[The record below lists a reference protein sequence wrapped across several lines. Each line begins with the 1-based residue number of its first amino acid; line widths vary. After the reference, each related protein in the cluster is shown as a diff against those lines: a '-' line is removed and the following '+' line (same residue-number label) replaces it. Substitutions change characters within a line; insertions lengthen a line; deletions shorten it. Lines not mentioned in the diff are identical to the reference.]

1 MFFDKHQGASSAG
14 STGGDSIQDAAIEQ
28 FKALIEPLQEKL
40 SAVQQQMARAQLRA
54 NTDSTGA
61 GAAMVAALSA

>member
-14 STGGDSIQDAAIEQ
+14 STGGDNIQDAAIEQ

-40 SAVQQQMARAQLRA
+40 EAVQQQMARAQQQA